1 MTILSR
7 CLSISWYFSISRDS
21 HNFRFCIFFTP
32 DNTLIKYLGTS
43 KKPLALAPLFCSST
57 FNFIRAHP
65 AQYYTTFINSDVE
78 KKIINLLSCKY
89 IWSVLRT
96 SMKKAWCFL
105 SFETLSIGACSP
117 ELIIIRLVR
126 LQYVR
131 CLEKHT
137 ILPRCI
143 GLISCYIR
151 SIFIRTRVRCWH
163 KQ

>member
-32 DNTLIKYLGTS
+32 DNTLIKYLGHRKS
-43 KKPLALAPLFCSST
+43 FWLWLHYFAQVLSILFEHIQP
-57 FNFIRAHP
+57 N
-65 AQYYTTFINSDVE
+65 YTTFINSDVE